1 MQLLE
6 VVQIAAPAVGHMT
19 FNSDFEWCCRADI
32 KPGAS
37 NDAGHRIAIRDA
49 ISTDMRSPAVVPV
62 IPVVAWGPGQRD
74 AIYLHVHPHIRFR
87 QRLSG
92 RAGVF
97 EVGRNALTVQV
108 T

>member
-1 MQLLE
+1 
-6 VVQIAAPAVGHMT
+6 MT
-19 FNSDFEWCCRADI
+19 FNSDFEWCSRSDI

-37 NDAGHRIAIRDA
+37 NDTCDRITVRDA
-49 ISTDMRSPAVVPV
+49 IGANVSSPAVVPV
-62 IPVVAWGPGQRD
+62 IPVVARRPEQSD
-74 AIYLHVHPHIRFR
+74 LICLHVHPHIRFR

-97 EVGRNALTVQV
+97 EVGKNALTVQV

>member
-1 MQLLE
+1 
-6 VVQIAAPAVGHMT
+6 MT
-19 FNSDFEWCCRADI
+19 FNTDFEWCGGADI
-32 KPGAS
+32 KTSAS
-37 NDAGHRIAIRDA
+37 NDAGDRIAIRDA
-49 ISTDMRSPAVVPV
+49 ISTDMRAPAVVPV
-62 IPVVAWGPGQRD
+62 IPVVARRPGQSEL
-74 AIYLHVHPHIRFR
+74 ICFHVHPHIRFR

>member
-6 VVQIAAPAVGHMT
+6 VIQIAAPAVGHVT
-19 FNSDFEWCCRADI
+19 FNSDFEWCGRPDI

-37 NDAGHRIAIRDA
+37 NDTCDRIAVSDA
-49 ISTDMRSPAVVPV
+49 ISTNMRTPAVVPV
-62 IPVVAWGPGQRD
+62 IPVVARRPGQSD
-74 AIYLHVHPHIRFR
+74 LICIHVHPHIRFR

-92 RAGVF
+92 RAGVC
-97 EVGRNALTVQV
+97 EVGSNALTVQV